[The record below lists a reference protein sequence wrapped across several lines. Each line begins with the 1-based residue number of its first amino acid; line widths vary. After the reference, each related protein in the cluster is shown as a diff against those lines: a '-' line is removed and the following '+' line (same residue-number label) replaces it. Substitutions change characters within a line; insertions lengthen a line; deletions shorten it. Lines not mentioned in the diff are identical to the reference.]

1 VRSREGYMQ
10 EERAG
15 SRETIPSSL
24 VLSYFIFLLL
34 FKQIYIYIYIYTTKL
49 FIKLFTPRKDHLAT
63 SFEVINCIYFR
74 WKYQKVINML
84 TLIVS

>member
-1 VRSREGYMQ
+1 MQ

-34 FKQIYIYIYIYTTKL
+34 FKQIYIYIYIHDK
-49 FIKLFTPRKDHLAT
+49 I
-63 SFEVINCIYFR
+63 V
-74 WKYQKVINML
+74 YQ
-84 TLIVS
+84 TLHS